1 MTRVIA
7 VANQKGGAGKSTVTV
22 NLAVALAQAGRKVL
36 VVDADPQFDT
46 TAMLGCSPEDAPHT
60 IADVFL
66 GEAEARDALLADAA
80 PGVDLLAGDGRM
92 ADVELTLVSQVRR
105 EEFLAEALAESLP
118 LYDFVVLDCPPNLGL
133 LTVNAFVAADEVL
146 VPVSMIDRN
155 AYKGAATLLTTLAT
169 LRRRRVSVRTLGI
182 LRNNVDTR
190 RNTFQ
195 TLNDALPEL
204 DAPLLQAQIPMRSGF
219 HDATTEGI
227 PLVLRNPDGRAAQ
240 AFRELAAEIDVP
252 AADVPDPAG
261 PITAQRGT
269 PAPSPSDPTLVE
281 VA

>member
-22 NLAVALAQAGRKVL
+22 NLAVALGQAGKRVL
-36 VVDADPQFDT
+36 VVDADPQFDS
-46 TAMLGCSPEDAPHT
+46 TAMLGRAPEDEPHT

-66 GEAEARDALLADAA
+66 GEAEATTALRSGVA
-80 PGVDLLAGDGRM
+80 PAVDLLAGDARM

-105 EEFLAEALAESLP
+105 EEFLAEALRDVLAA
-118 LYDFVVLDCPPNLGL
+118 YDYLLIDCPPNLGL

-146 VPVSMIDRN
+146 IPISMIDRN
-155 AYKGAATLLTTLAT
+155 AYKGASTLLTTLET
-169 LRRRRVSVRTLGI
+169 LRSRRVSVETLGL
-182 LRNNVDTR
+182 LRNNVDAR

-195 TLNDALPEL
+195 TLDDALPAL
-204 DAPLLQAQIPMRSGF
+204 GAPVLSAQIPMRSGF

-227 PLVLRNPDGRAAQ
+227 PLMLRRPDTREAE
-240 AFRELAAEIDVP
+240 AFRELATEIDGGAAPLVVPDSADGAFTATRQAVP
-252 AADVPDPAG
+252 A
-261 PITAQRGT
+261 
-269 PAPSPSDPTLVE
+269 E

>member
-22 NLAVALAQAGRKVL
+22 NLAVALGQAGRRTL

-46 TAMLGCSPEDAPHT
+46 TAMFGFAPDDAPHT

-66 GEAEARDALLADAA
+66 GEAEADGAFLREAA
-80 PGVDLLAGDGRM
+80 PSVDLLAGDDRM

-105 EEFLAEALAESLP
+105 EEFLAEALSDAIAG
-118 LYDFVVLDCPPNLGL
+118 YDYVLIDCPPNLGL

-146 VPVSMIDRN
+146 VPISMIDRN
-155 AYKGAATLLTTLAT
+155 AYKGASALLTTLAT
-169 LRRRRVSVRTLGI
+169 LRKRRVSVSTLGL
-182 LRNNVDTR
+182 LRNNVDAR

-195 TLNDALPEL
+195 TLNDALGDL
-204 DAPLLQAQIPMRSGF
+204 DAPLLEAQIPMRSGF
-219 HDATTEGI
+219 HDATTEGV
-227 PLVLRNPDGRAAQ
+227 PLVLRNPDGRAAE
-240 AFRELAAEIDVP
+240 AFRELAHEIDAP
-252 AADVPDPAG
+252 RAAVPDPG
-261 PITAQRGT
+261 TPITAKRT
-269 PAPSPSDPTLVE
+269 TKKRTTDPTLVE

>member
-22 NLAVALAQAGRKVL
+22 NLAVALGHAGRRVL

-46 TAMLGCSPEDAPHT
+46 TAMLGRAPEDAPHT

-66 GEAEARDALLADAA
+66 GTAESGPSLLSAVA
-80 PGVDLLAGDGRM
+80 PGVDLLAGDARM

-105 EEFLAEALAESLP
+105 EEFLAEALRDVLAS
-118 LYDFVVLDCPPNLGL
+118 YDYLLIDCPPNLGL

-146 VPVSMIDRN
+146 IPISMIDRN
-155 AYKGAATLLTTLAT
+155 AYKGASTLLSTLET
-169 LRRRRVSVRTLGI
+169 LRSRRVSVETLGL
-182 LRNNVDTR
+182 LRNNVDAR

-195 TLNDALPEL
+195 TLDDALPAL
-204 DAPLLQAQIPMRSGF
+204 GAPVLSAQIPMRSGF

-227 PLVLRNPDGRAAQ
+227 PLMLRRPDSREAE
-240 AFRELAAEIDVP
+240 AFRELAAEIDGGAAPLTVPDGTVTATRQAVP
-252 AADVPDPAG
+252 A
-261 PITAQRGT
+261 
-269 PAPSPSDPTLVE
+269 E

>member
-22 NLAVALAQAGRKVL
+22 NLAVALGQAGQRVL
-36 VVDADPQFDT
+36 VVDADPQFDS
-46 TAMLGCSPEDAPHT
+46 TAMLGCAPEDAPHT

-66 GEAEARDALLADAA
+66 GEAEAGAALRTAVA
-80 PGVDLLAGDGRM
+80 PSVDLLAGDGRM

-105 EEFLAEALAESLP
+105 EEFLAEALRDVLP
-118 LYDFVVLDCPPNLGL
+118 SYDYLLIDCPPNLGL

-146 VPVSMIDRN
+146 IPISMIDRN
-155 AYKGAATLLTTLAT
+155 AYKGAATLLSTLKT
-169 LRRRRVSVRTLGI
+169 LRSRRVSVETLGL
-182 LRNNVDTR
+182 LRNNVDPR

-195 TLNDALPEL
+195 TLDDALSAL
-204 DAPLLQAQIPMRSGF
+204 GAPVLSAQIPMRSGF

-227 PLVLRNPDGRAAQ
+227 PLMLRRPDSREAE
-240 AFRELAAEIDVP
+240 AFRELATEIDGGGVP
-252 AADVPDPAG
+252 LVVPDPAAA
-261 PITAQRGT
+261 ITATRQAV
-269 PAPSPSDPTLVE
+269 PAE

>member
-22 NLAVALAQAGRKVL
+22 NLAVALGQAGKRVL
-36 VVDADPQFDT
+36 VVDADPQFDS
-46 TAMLGCSPEDAPHT
+46 TAMLGRAPEDAPHT

-66 GEAEARDALLADAA
+66 GTAEAAPALRAAVA
-80 PGVDLLAGDGRM
+80 PGVDLLAGDSRM

-105 EEFLAEALAESLP
+105 EEFLAEALRDVLAD
-118 LYDFVVLDCPPNLGL
+118 YDYLLIDCPPNLGL

-146 VPVSMIDRN
+146 IPISMIDRN
-155 AYKGAATLLTTLAT
+155 AYKGASTLLSTLET
-169 LRRRRVSVRTLGI
+169 LRSRRVSVETLGL
-182 LRNNVDTR
+182 LRNNVDAR

-195 TLNDALPEL
+195 TLDDALPAL
-204 DAPLLQAQIPMRSGF
+204 GAPVLSAQIPMRSGF

-227 PLVLRNPDGRAAQ
+227 PLMLRRPDSREAE
-240 AFRELAAEIDVP
+240 AFRELASEIDGG
-252 AADVPDPAG
+252 AAPLVVPDPAHA
-261 PITAQRGT
+261 ITAKRQAV
-269 PAPSPSDPTLVE
+269 PAE

>member
-7 VANQKGGAGKSTVTV
+7 IANQKGGAGKSTVTV
-22 NLAVALAQAGRKVL
+22 NLAVALGQAGRRTL

-46 TAMLGCSPEDAPHT
+46 TAMLGHDPEDAPHT

-66 GEAEARDALLADAA
+66 GEAEAGPSLMHEVA

-105 EEFLAEALAESLP
+105 EEFLAEAISEAITA
-118 LYDFVVLDCPPNLGL
+118 YDYVLVDCPPNLGL

-146 VPVSMIDRN
+146 VPISMIDRN
-155 AYKGAATLLTTLAT
+155 AYKGAATLLTTLST
-169 LRRRRVSVRTLGI
+169 LRRRRVSVDTLGL
-182 LRNNVDTR
+182 LRNNVDVR

-204 DAPLLQAQIPMRSGF
+204 DAPLLEAQIPMRSGF
-219 HDATTEGI
+219 HDATTEGV
-227 PLVLRNPDGRAAQ
+227 PLVLRKPDGRAAQ
-240 AFRELAAEIDVP
+240 AFRELAAEIDAPRAV
-252 AADVPDPAG
+252 VPDPDAPISAG
-261 PITAQRGT
+261 RKARKT
-269 PAPSPSDPTLVE
+269 DPTLVE